1 MEVETTKLPGVV
13 HLVPRIFADPRGF
26 FLETYSTRS
35 FPEEQTRFVQDN
47 LSYSSKGTLRGM
59 HLQQPHAQGKLVM
72 AITGT
77 IWDVAADVR
86 VGSPTFGQW
95 VAFELSSEKKD
106 QLYVPPG
113 YAHGFCVLSETAHVL
128 YKCTELYQPGAELG
142 IRFDD
147 PDLAIPWPVQQPLL
161 SAKDAAALRLA
172 EIPHEQLPQFSA
184 DAGSGN
190 GGAA

>member
-1 MEVETTKLPGVV
+1 MEIETTKLPGVV
-13 HLVPRIFADPRGF
+13 HLVPRIFADSRGY

-35 FPEEQTRFVQDN
+35 FPEEGTRFVQDN

-59 HLQQPHAQGKLVM
+59 HLQEPHAQGKLVM

-86 VGSPTFGQW
+86 VGSPTYGQW
-95 VAFELSSEKKD
+95 VAFELDAEKKN

-147 PDLAIPWPVQQPLL
+147 PDLGITWPVEQPLL
-161 SAKDAAALRLA
+161 SPKDEAAFRLA
-172 EIPHEQLPQFSA
+172 DIPKERLPQF
-184 DAGSGN
+184 DAGKGDS
-190 GGAA
+190 A